1 MLKVA
6 VYSPG
11 ASAEAAD
18 AVAELAAAL
27 VLATLDAALT
37 LDVAADDAL
46 ALAEVED
53 ALAALE
59 DEPDAHPAT
68 AMAATSIMAAMM
80 IPIPFFMNNNPLL
93 PPRQARGT
101 HSKQELLLGTK
112 AQRQTPPALVARNV
126 RRGSQRFSSNRTA
139 QVPWLGDM
147 RLTVMALARDS
158 HPVSLA
164 RPLYAGGHCPF
175 ASYTKLSNYS
185 FKSDL
190 H

>member
-46 ALAEVED
+46 ALA
-53 ALAALE
+53 ALE

-68 AMAATSIMAAMM
+68 AMAATSIIAAMM

-164 RPLYAGGHCPF
+164 RPHHAGGHCPF
-175 ASYTKLSNYS
+175 ASYAKLSNYS